1 MSNIYIQ
8 EPPTNGK
15 VLLETTVGD
24 IDVELWCKETPK
36 ACRNFMQLCME
47 GYYNGTTFHR
57 VVRGFIAQGGDPT
70 GTGEGGESIYGATFK
85 DEFHSRLR
93 FSRRG
98 LLAMANA
105 GRDDNGSQF
114 FFTLAPTPELQNKH
128 TIFGKV
134 TGNTLYNMLKLEEGM
149 IEDERPQYPQKI
161 LRTEVLLDPLGV
173 IPRHTAPAADSQP
186 KETKPKSKSA
196 ATKNFKLLSFG
207 DEAEEDEDETI
218 EATKKFSGK
227 SKSSHD
233 LTDDPKLSSAPAVPD
248 AQQTAKRPADEQDSV
263 TLEELRKKLK
273 KEPVHD
279 EKPDVYRLFQE
290 DDEKKAIQLAEV
302 RSEFAQLK
310 KDMIKRKQGE
320 AKLEKAAEEEKE
332 PEDEAIQEYKAQKAP
347 FEERK
352 KGLPKPGASSRE
364 AQTMALLEKF
374 KSKLHRAQE
383 EHADTPEEPA
393 PAADGEDAE
402 DDESWMWH
410 KLHFTANTP
419 TLAKD
424 ASSKAD
430 DWYDIYD
437 PRNEMNKR
445 RRQADARRGRDERR
459 TERGRRADV

>member
-24 IDVELWCKETPK
+24 LDLELWGKEAPR
-36 ACRNFMQLCME
+36 ACRNFIQLCME
-47 GYYNGTTFHR
+47 GYYDGTPFHR

-70 GTGEGGESIYGATFK
+70 GTGEGGESIYGQPFK

-105 GRDDNGSQF
+105 GKDDNGSQF
-114 FFTLAPTPELQNKH
+114 FFTLAATPELQNKH

-134 TGNTLYNMLKLEEGM
+134 TGNTLYNMLKFEDGD
-149 IEDERPQYPQKI
+149 IEDDRPKYPHKI
-161 LRTEVLLDPLGV
+161 LRAEVLLDPFDV
-173 IPRHTAPAADSQP
+173 IPRRKAEKTDSDQ
-186 KETKPKSKSA
+186 KESRPKSKSK

-248 AQQTAKRPADEQDSV
+248 AARKTKRVSESEDSV
-263 TLEELRKKLK
+263 DMENLRKKLK
-273 KEPVHD
+273 ASQAEEKKED
-279 EKPDVYRLFQE
+279 SYRLFQGDE
-290 DDEKKAIQLAEV
+290 EKKKAQIAEAKA
-302 RSEFAQLK
+302 EFEELKSQMLK
-310 KDMIKRKQGE
+310 KKQTAAKVE
-320 AKLEKAAEEEKE
+320 AAAAKEEE
-332 PEDEAIQEYKAQKAP
+332 PEDDAIKEYKEQKAE
-347 FEERK
+347 FEEK
-352 KGLPKPGASSRE
+352 KKKLPKRGASSRE

-374 KSKLHRAQE
+374 KSKLHRAKE
-383 EHADTPEEPA
+383 EHADTPEEA
-393 PAADGEDAE
+393 PVKDEEAE
-402 DDESWMWH
+402 DVADDSWMAH
-410 KLHFTANTP
+410 ELHFTANDP

-424 ASSKAD
+424 ASTKAD

-445 RRQADARRGRDERR
+445 RRQADAKGKRRKEKA
-459 TERGRRADV
+459 EI